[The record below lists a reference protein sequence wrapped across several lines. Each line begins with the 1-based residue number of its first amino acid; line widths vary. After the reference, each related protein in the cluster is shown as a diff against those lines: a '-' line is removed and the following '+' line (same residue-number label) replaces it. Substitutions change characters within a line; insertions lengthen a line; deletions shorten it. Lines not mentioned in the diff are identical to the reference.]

1 MSFALTLNGMPSMSS
16 ELKVTDL
23 PDFDMAEMLK
33 TEEDVAHYLTLVLD
47 ENDIGEFTHALGI
60 VARSRGMS
68 AVAEKS
74 GLTRE
79 ALYKALR
86 PSSQPRFDTIYRVC
100 QALGVRLVAQSG
112 PAHAANSTCT

>member
-1 MSFALTLNGMPSMSS
+1 MTKK
-16 ELKVTDL
+16 LKVADL

-33 TEEDVAHYLTLVLD
+33 TDEDVANYLTLVLD
-47 ENDIGEFTHALGI
+47 EKDIGEFTHALGA
-60 VARSRGMS
+60 VARARGMS
-68 AVAEKS
+68 VVAEQS

-100 QALGVRLVAQSG
+100 IALGVRLVVQPG
-112 PAHAANSTCT
+112 TAHV

>member
-1 MSFALTLNGMPSMSS
+1 MLNGMPSMSS
-16 ELKVTDL
+16 ELKVADL

-86 PSSQPRFDTIYRVC
+86 PSSQPRFDTIYKVC

-112 PAHAANSTCT
+112 SAHV